1 MIDAA
6 EAITDAK
13 GIYFIPNPVNPDL
26 LARAHNRT
34 RDVRNEPTTSDSDIE
49 ERHWLLIDL
58 DPVRPSGI
66 SSSDEE
72 HDRAIARA
80 QLIRERL
87 REIGWT
93 EPVLADSGNGAHL
106 LYRINLPVNDDNLV
120 KRVLAALAFLFDD
133 DQVRVDQTTYNPARI
148 WKLYGTKACKGDD
161 VPNRPHRLCTST

>member
-1 MIDAA
+1 MRSFMGSRRDGAGSFSYSSRKDRSPNFAYSTRERTHIALRTSSAGYFDDPEALIDAA

-49 ERHWLLIDL
+49 ERHWLLVDL

-80 QLIRERL
+80 QVIRERL
-87 REIGWT
+87 REIG
-93 EPVLADSGNGAHL
+93 
-106 LYRINLPVNDDNLV
+106 
-120 KRVLAALAFLFDD
+120 
-133 DQVRVDQTTYNPARI
+133 
-148 WKLYGTKACKGDD
+148 
-161 VPNRPHRLCTST
+161 